1 RCFSSL
7 SGDFCLFVVEKYLE
21 LFHLPQEKLKE
32 VSARLKRDL
41 IRGLGKHSH
50 HRAAVKMLP
59 TFVRATPD
67 GTEKGDYLALD
78 LGGTNFR
85 VLHVRVVEEQQR
97 VLKMD
102 SKICA
107 IPQEIMLGTGE
118 QLFDHIAACLSEF
131 LDSQDLKGQT
141 LPLGFT
147 FSFPCEQ
154 KEIDKSI
161 LIRWTKG
168 FNCSGVEGRDVV
180 QLLKEAIR
188 RRGVS
193 LYQRDGQHKIK
204 YFTLRGET
212 NIDIKYYLV
221 PASKI

>member
-1 RCFSSL
+1 MSAAKKGKKDTEKRSKSSL
-7 SGDFCLFVVEKYLE
+7 DTSTPHMDGVPADTLSKVQKYLE
-21 LFHLPQEKLKE
+21 CFHLSLVKLQE
-32 VSARLKRDL
+32 VSARLRKDL
-41 IRGLGKHSH
+41 VRGLGKHSH
-50 HRAAVKMLP
+50 SKAPVKMLP

-85 VLHVRVVEEQQR
+85 VLHVRVVEEEQK

-102 SKICA
+102 SQICA
-107 IPQEIMLGTGE
+107 ISKEIMQGTGE
-118 QLFDHIAACLSEF
+118 QLFDHIAACLNDF
-131 LDSQDLKGQT
+131 LVSQNLKGQT

-168 FNCSGVEGRDVV
+168 FNCSGVVGKDVV
-180 QLLKEAIR
+180 LLLKEAIN

-193 LYQRDGQHKIK
+193 LTWGLFKDV
-204 YFTLRGET
+204 E
-212 NIDIKYYLV
+212 
-221 PASKI
+221 

>member
-1 RCFSSL
+1 VRVPAFPGS
-7 SGDFCLFVVEKYLE
+7 FCMEFACSPCVEKYLE
-21 LFHLPQEKLKE
+21 PFRLSLEKLKE
-32 VSARLKRDL
+32 VSVRLKKDL

-85 VLHVRVVEEQQR
+85 VLYVRVVEEQE
-97 VLKMD
+97 
-102 SKICA
+102 A
-107 IPQEIMLGTGE
+107 E
-118 QLFDHIAACLSEF
+118 QHLSVCPSSLFDHIAQCLGEF
-131 LDSQDLKGQT
+131 LESQDLKGQT

-168 FNCSGVEGRDVV
+168 FSCSGVEGQDVV
-180 QLLKEAIR
+180 KLLKEAIH
-188 RRGVS
+188 RRGVGVFIKT
-193 LYQRDGQHKIK
+193 LKIK
-204 YFTLRGET
+204 KHSCLNDHISSSTSL
-212 NIDIKYYLV
+212 LPV
-221 PASKI
+221 V